1 MNYFIQ
7 RTDTSLR
14 YTTVMLISP
23 INAVPGWVAL
33 AQDRRAWADVVRQ
46 FCDITKVPTPKDERL
61 MEHIAGRP
69 FAVHFRKKDEEQ
81 QGGTNAAAGV
91 ALGAAA
97 AGESGRVFD

>member
-1 MNYFIQ
+1 M
-7 RTDTSLR
+7 
-14 YTTVMLISP
+14 
-23 INAVPGWVAL
+23 
-33 AQDRRAWADVVRQ
+33 
-46 FCDITKVPTPKDERL
+46 PTPKDERL